1 MRAAL
6 LCGEQ
11 HARVI
16 TGDTPMLTSYCGGRS
31 GRLKRLQP
39 KFRKGR
45 HCRVEQGCDPSD
57 RRRISLRSSNYS
69 PACFASATAKPVAL
83 PPGRCLP
90 TKSWRGVV
98 MSSHRVGLNRKSS
111 PGVIHHSRGSLVP
124 SRSRHRSDCWRWARS
139 ERRSGWP
146 PGLDHRH
153 RFVYQRRGRSAGACN
168 RPSPS
173 LDREKQCL
181 FPGSLTRCA
190 IGETA

>member
-11 HARVI
+11 HARVT
-16 TGDTPMLTSYCGGRS
+16 TGDTPMLTSYGRS

-57 RRRISLRSSNYS
+57 PRRNLFEHNYS
-69 PACFASATAKPVAL
+69 PACVASATAKPVAL

-90 TKSWRGVV
+90 TKSWRGARDHRARIFDDAAGTGPAA
-98 MSSHRVGLNRKSS
+98 SLSHRVGLNRKARAALFTIAGGAWSPAVAATGRTVGGGRGLSEGRTGKQRDQRESS
-111 PGVIHHSRGSLVP
+111 DKCLHDTS
-124 SRSRHRSDCWRWARS
+124 
-139 ERRSGWP
+139 

-153 RFVYQRRGRSAGACN
+153 RFVHQR
-168 RPSPS
+168 
-173 LDREKQCL
+173 
-181 FPGSLTRCA
+181 
-190 IGETA
+190 